1 MTTKDLIAQVAQE
14 TGLSKEKVRPVVVV
28 VFSILRESLAQGIPV
43 ILPGIG
49 TVHHA
54 YRKGRTA
61 KTLKD
66 KEAFV
71 QADTYYLKLKNSK
84 SLKDALRS
92 LCKELGGKGGVPA
105 LTKPS
110 ERRLD
115 AKDAQS
121 GG

>member
-1 MTTKDLIAQVAQE
+1 MTTKELVAQVAQE
-14 TGLSKEKVRPVVVV
+14 TGLSKEKVRPVVAVI
-28 VFSILRESLAQGIPV
+28 FSILRESLVQGIPV

-49 TVHHA
+49 TVHHV

-84 SLKDALRS
+84 SLKDSLVS
-92 LCKELGGKGGVPA
+92 LCKELGGKTGVPA
-105 LTKPS
+105 LTKPL
-110 ERRLD
+110 ERPSG
-115 AKDAQS
+115 AKNTCS
-121 GG
+121 GA